1 MHTIVLLHSWRLG
14 LCKVYTALQVLYLQQ
29 CNCLSISALRT
40 FGCRWQMFLYFFNF
54 IEEDYTSQND
64 AQNRIDFTHF
74 CTVMDQYTNWLWHIL
89 HSLIDIFINYTYKLT
104 NGIL

>member
-14 LCKVYTALQVLYLQQ
+14 LSATYLPQYLQQ

>member
-14 LCKVYTALQVLYLQQ
+14 LCKVYTALQIL
-29 CNCLSISALRT
+29 
-40 FGCRWQMFLYFFNF
+40 
-54 IEEDYTSQND
+54 EEDYASQND